1 MKRKLVVLFI
11 LLFTSNI
18 FSLDLKL
25 YDSSKTFNTRTDGN
39 SNVFLYFFEN
49 NPLLVNSQKSEI
61 FINNQWVP
69 FFDKFDDKEILETYA
84 KYGVTVQ
91 SFIDDLNKNYYLE
104 ITSYVDK
111 SLYFCFRFY
120 IENNQLKKE
129 KIEFE
134 SFSVIKNSLLNP
146 WQDFPIRLLDNSQ
159 LEFYSKFIEFGKYET
174 IFQISN
180 NKKIIDVI
188 QLLSEYEILS
198 RPCIN
203 DKKNLLIFYGCPY
216 ENIKRNLFN
225 DCQIFIFSIIYDA
238 TVNDFRVRLRSEPN
252 LSCETLGY
260 LEKGDAVKIV
270 DRSDEKFEIDG
281 ENWYWY
287 QVKTTDE
294 QTGWV
299 YGKYLDIENE

>member
-1 MKRKLVVLFI
+1 MNMQALMQQAQKMQRDIEKKKDELNKKTFVGTSELVEVTFTGNKKLVSVSIKQDNL
-11 LLFTSNI
+11 S
-18 FSLDLKL
+18 D
-25 YDSSKTFNTRTDGN
+25 
-39 SNVFLYFFEN
+39 
-49 NPLLVNSQKSEI
+49 
-61 FINNQWVP
+61 
-69 FFDKFDDKEILETYA
+69 DDKEILETYA

-91 SFIDDLNKNYYLE
+91 SFTDEQNKNYYLE

-216 ENIKRNLFN
+216 ENVEKNL
-225 DCQIFIFSIIYDA
+225 
-238 TVNDFRVRLRSEPN
+238 VL
-252 LSCETLGY
+252 
-260 LEKGDAVKIV
+260 
-270 DRSDEKFEIDG
+270 
-281 ENWYWY
+281 
-287 QVKTTDE
+287 
-294 QTGWV
+294 
-299 YGKYLDIENE
+299 